1 MAENN
6 ATIRY
11 MNPDS
16 FTEMLTRLGVAAA
29 ERNGMTRDGL
39 TTMESLVDLYEDD
52 VEEFECYL
60 KNQNKLFGNARQ
72 NQRIYYTPLVIQR
85 LTGVMYYFNHA
96 VNTLHAMPDVD
107 DITLVMANGFGKMY
121 NSYKKSKDDDDND
134 GSDVTLPTLNGASNW
149 VSFRDNMIMK
159 LSLTIGCR
167 GIALD
172 YVIDQTERAK
182 TRSTQIR
189 DEINVD
195 DANLGDYDYYRSHA
209 VHFGDQYKKD
219 NSAVWTILKNALL
232 NTPCYNH
239 ISSFN
244 NTKNGRK
251 AWFALRQ
258 HYQGEDFEQRLRDAA
273 FVKLTRTFYKG
284 ETNRFSF
291 EKYVDIHKEA
301 HKMLEDA
308 GYNGGQGLDDATKV
322 QHFKTGIQT
331 DAGLEHSLSSVRAN
345 PRLQQFT
352 PLVSFLSAE
361 VEHKTLRKQQLRGAK
376 DRQVSQVKSDRGGG
390 KNGNGNGQGN
400 GKNVK
405 SAKSKVVDG
414 VRVYARRYD
423 NKEFGKLTKAQR
435 QAVIQLNREARGQG
449 NGNTGD
455 KPKQITVAAMNSF
468 RNEVAEDM
476 VTLGEA
482 IIAGVKQASSADTD
496 TTANSTQSGGSG
508 KRGQASSGS
517 VGEFMS
523 RAKRLR
529 SKPQE

>member
-1 MAENN
+1 
-6 ATIRY
+6 
-11 MNPDS
+11 
-16 FTEMLTRLGVAAA
+16 
-29 ERNGMTRDGL
+29 
-39 TTMESLVDLYEDD
+39 
-52 VEEFECYL
+52 
-60 KNQNKLFGNARQ
+60 
-72 NQRIYYTPLVIQR
+72 
-85 LTGVMYYFNHA
+85 
-96 VNTLHAMPDVD
+96 
-107 DITLVMANGFGKMY
+107 
-121 NSYKKSKDDDDND
+121 
-134 GSDVTLPTLNGASNW
+134 
-149 VSFRDNMIMK
+149 
-159 LSLTIGCR
+159 
-167 GIALD
+167 
-172 YVIDQTERAK
+172 
-182 TRSTQIR
+182 
-189 DEINVD
+189 
-195 DANLGDYDYYRSHA
+195 
-209 VHFGDQYKKD
+209 
-219 NSAVWTILKNALL
+219 
-232 NTPCYNH
+232 
-239 ISSFN
+239 
-244 NTKNGRK
+244 
-251 AWFALRQ
+251 
-258 HYQGEDFEQRLRDAA
+258 
-273 FVKLTRTFYKG
+273 
-284 ETNRFSF
+284 
-291 EKYVDIHKEA
+291 
-301 HKMLEDA
+301 MLEDA

-361 VEHKTLRKQQLRGAK
+361 VEHKSLRKQQLRGAK